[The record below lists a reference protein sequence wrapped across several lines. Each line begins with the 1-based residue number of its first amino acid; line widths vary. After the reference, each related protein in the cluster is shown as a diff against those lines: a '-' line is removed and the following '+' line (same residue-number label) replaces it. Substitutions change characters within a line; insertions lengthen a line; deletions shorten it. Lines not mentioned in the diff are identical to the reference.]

1 MLVSKKA
8 GMKLLKKEIS
18 FVKNTSV

>member
-1 MLVSKKA
+1 VSKKA
-8 GMKLLKKEIS
+8 GMKLLKIEIS